1 MDQERARPLEGVRVV
16 SIALN
21 VPGPLAVARL
31 RSEGARVVKV
41 EPPTGDP
48 LAAICRAWYDEL
60 HEDVSIEQ
68 LDLKTTEG
76 SRAMRALLADA
87 DVFVSSQRPASLARL
102 GLDDSSVEHLWWLNV
117 VGELAH
123 PETPGH
129 DLTYQAR
136 AGLLGESMP
145 ISLFAD
151 VLGAERAFA
160 GVLLLLRQPRGAR
173 ATVGL
178 YDSLAPLAAP
188 LVHGLTAPGGHL
200 GGGFAAYRIYR
211 AREGAVAVAALEPRF
226 RQRLYASLELALD
239 TDLSDIVSTRTAAE
253 WEQWARER
261 DLPIAA
267 VRTAME
273 RQTRT

>member
-1 MDQERARPLEGVRVV
+1 M

-160 GVLLLLRQPRGAR
+160 GVLLLLRQPRGA
-173 ATVGL
+173 
-178 YDSLAPLAAP
+178 
-188 LVHGLTAPGGHL
+188 
-200 GGGFAAYRIYR
+200 
-211 AREGAVAVAALEPRF
+211 
-226 RQRLYASLELALD
+226 
-239 TDLSDIVSTRTAAE
+239 
-253 WEQWARER
+253 
-261 DLPIAA
+261 
-267 VRTAME
+267 
-273 RQTRT
+273 